1 MGQVSSNSLIT
12 ASKSNLVDE
21 VRALLSFGI
30 DVERMNEQ
38 RNNALHVACFAGHH
52 LVSPPPPPHTHH
64 LLPPEHTTIPHFTTG
79 FPCISTARA

>member
-12 ASKSNLVDE
+12 AAKQNLVDE

-52 LVSPPPPPHTHH
+52 LVPPPPPPRT
-64 LLPPEHTTIPHFTTG
+64 PPSLILQPD
-79 FPCISTARA
+79 FPLFPPPARHAASAA